1 MRRMTLV
8 GVIVVIGAFLFG
20 LGSTAGATTP
30 NYPPKATTAAV
41 TDKST
46 PTTTDPTPAA
56 ATTQATPLPFTGGNS
71 AELAWAGG
79 ALLVAGAAL
88 VGRGR
93 RRAVRRETT
102 P

>member
-8 GVIVVIGAFLFG
+8 GVTVMMGAFLFG

-30 NYPPKATTAAV
+30 NYPPKAKTQAAV
-41 TDKST
+41 VVKTT
-46 PTTTDPTPAA
+46 PTTDPAPAA
-56 ATTQATPLPFTGGNS
+56 VATQAAPLPFTGGNS
-71 AELAWAGG
+71 ADLAWAGG

-93 RRAVRRETT
+93 RRAVRR
-102 P
+102 

>member
-8 GVIVVIGAFLFG
+8 GVTVVIGAFLFG

-30 NYPPKATTAAV
+30 NYPPKVNAAAV
-41 TDKST
+41 MAKST

-56 ATTQATPLPFTGGNS
+56 ATTAPLPFTGGNS

-79 ALLVAGAAL
+79 ALLVAGGAL

>member
-8 GVIVVIGAFLFG
+8 GVTVMIGAFLFG
-20 LGSTAGATTP
+20 LGSTAGATTV
-30 NYPPKATTAAV
+30 NYPPKAKAQAAV
-41 TDKST
+41 VVKTT
-46 PTTTDPTPAA
+46 PTTTDPAPAA
-56 ATTQATPLPFTGGNS
+56 VATQAAPLPFTGGNS

-93 RRAVRRETT
+93 RRAVRR
-102 P
+102 